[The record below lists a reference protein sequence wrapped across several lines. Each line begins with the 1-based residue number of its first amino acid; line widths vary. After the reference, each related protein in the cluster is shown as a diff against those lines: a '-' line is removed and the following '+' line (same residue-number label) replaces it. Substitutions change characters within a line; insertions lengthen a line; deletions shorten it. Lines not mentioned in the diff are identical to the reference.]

1 MRPGPLTHLSLRRA
15 GYQCGREHTPQPPT
29 NAERYRAFLIAMAR
43 LTQLQPNSRDWQF
56 RA

>member
-15 GYQCGREHTPQPPT
+15 GHHFGRPHTPTPPT
-29 NAERYRAFLIAMAR
+29 NAQRYRAFLIAMAR
-43 LTQLQPNSRDWQF
+43 LTQLQPNKRDWQF

>member
-1 MRPGPLTHLSLRRA
+1 MTAGPLTHLSLRHA
-15 GYQCGREHTPQPPT
+15 GHHCGRQHTPKPPT

-43 LTQLQPNSRDWQF
+43 LTQLQPNTRNWQF